1 VTSND
6 YETVSQVFAEINFI
20 KEVILFSDR
29 CSNKD
34 LEKME
39 TDYNTDLV
47 KSRYS
52 SKATVAKYIKQEVTK
67 DDKKDTDKEKDE
79 KPKESE
85 ISTETIISQ
94 NPKLNINV
102 APGFAK

>member
-1 VTSND
+1 
-6 YETVSQVFAEINFI
+6 
-20 KEVILFSDR
+20 
-29 CSNKD
+29 
-34 LEKME
+34 ME

-67 DDKKDTDKEKDE
+67 DDKKDNDKEMEE

-85 ISTETIISQ
+85 INTDTIISQ